1 MAANSRRFGVWR
13 IRVVTF
19 FLCGVWTGGVAV
31 NVEGLEGAEVSFQ
44 CDHNNASWKKKYF
57 CRDPCENEDIL
68 AKVKPGERATRGKLR
83 LEDAGNGVF
92 SVTFKQLQLSDSGT
106 YWCAVDRPGFDTFI
120 EVKLQV
126 KAVEVHTTTSVPIR
140 STTYWTTTYTSTQTT
155 PEMDLGA
162 NWPTA
167 VEVHTTTSVPIRS
180 TTYWTTTYTS
190 TQTTPEMDLGANWP
204 TAAVWYGI
212 SGAGAV
218 LFTLVL
224 AGTFRKC
231 RSKVGRQAIIFNS
244 ADNMVD
250 DEENVYVNSG
260 EELRSIK
267 RNPAQFS
274 DGHQSN
280 KDPTTNPIYENIIN
294 TKYSHGSTGLASKV
308 HHL

>member
-19 FLCGVWTGGVAV
+19 FLCAGVWTGGVAV

-162 NWPTA
+162 NWPTGLP
-167 VEVHTTTSVPIRS
+167 HIGPPLTPLRKQHLK
-180 TTYWTTTYTS
+180 WTWV
-190 TQTTPEMDLGANWP
+190 QTGLQLLFGMVFLG
-204 TAAVWYGI
+204 
-212 SGAGAV
+212 
-218 LFTLVL
+218 LVL
-224 AGTFRKC
+224 CFLHWCLLGP
-231 RSKVGRQAIIFNS
+231 SGS
-244 ADNMVD
+244 ADQKWD
-250 DEENVYVNSG
+250 DKPLSSTVQTIWSMTSAKRMEWK
-260 EELRSIK
+260 LREGK
-267 RNPAQFS
+267 RLRQLWRRTTI
-274 DGHQSN
+274 HQEKS
-280 KDPTTNPIYENIIN
+280 
-294 TKYSHGSTGLASKV
+294 STVL
-308 HHL
+308 